1 MDVLV
6 GTSGYGYKE
15 WKGSFYPADMKPAG
29 MLRFYAERF
38 RTVEVNNTFYR
49 MPAADLLARW
59 GEEVPPAFT
68 FVLKAPQRI
77 THMQRLSPAA
87 FETLGYFFETARSL
101 GDRLG
106 PALFQLPPN
115 FKKDVP
121 RLQAFLEKLP
131 PDRPAAFEFRHES
144 WTGDDVHDALRA
156 KGVALCAAE
165 TDEQGDAGTPIVP
178 TAGWGYLRLRRADYA
193 DDDLAR
199 WAERILAQP
208 WERAFVFF
216 KHEDAGKGPAFARR
230 LLEKLS
236 SGATSSD

>member
-29 MLRFYAERF
+29 MLRYYGERF
-38 RTVEVNNTFYR
+38 RTVEINNTFYR
-49 MPAADLLARW
+49 MPDAELLARW
-59 GEEVPPAFT
+59 GDEVPSGFT

-77 THMQRLSPAA
+77 THMQRLSASSYDAA
-87 FETLGYFFETARSL
+87 SHFFETARAL

-121 RLQAFLEKLP
+121 RLQAFLERLP
-131 PDRPAAFEFRHES
+131 ADRPAAFEFRHES
-144 WTGDDVHDALRA
+144 WTGDDVEDALRA
-156 KGVALCAAE
+156 RGAALCAAD
-165 TDEQGDAGTPIVP
+165 TDEQGDAETPIAA
-178 TAGWGYLRLRRADYA
+178 TARWGYLRLRRAEYG

-199 WAERILAQP
+199 WAARIRAQP

-216 KHEDAGKGPAFARR
+216 KHEDAGQGPAFARR

-236 SGATSSD
+236 A